1 MSWRT
6 VVISSRCKLDLKM
19 GYMVV
24 RGEDIRRI
32 FLDEI
37 ALVMIENPA
46 VSMTGCLL
54 SALTERKIKVIFC
67 DNKHSPQAELVSY
80 YGCHDTSRKIAAQ
93 ISWSELSK
101 GSVGAAILSAQN
113 RSIAVT
119 MICPDTAEISRL
131 KDGAPNP
138 EIV

>member
-32 FLDEI
+32 FLDKI

-46 VSMTGCLL
+46 VSMTGCLI

-67 DNKHSPQAELVSY
+67 DNKHSPQAELVPY
-80 YGCHDTSRKIAAQ
+80 YGCHDASRKIAAQ

-101 GSVGAAILSAQN
+101 GNSFAN
-113 RSIAVT
+113 SIR
-119 MICPDTAEISRL
+119 ISCL
-131 KDGAPNP
+131 
-138 EIV
+138 

>member
-46 VSMTGCLL
+46 VSMTGCLI

-67 DNKHSPQAELVSY
+67 DNKHSPQAELVPH
-80 YGCHDTSRKIAAQ
+80 YGCHDASRKIAAQ

-101 GSVGAAILSAQN
+101 GNSFAN
-113 RSIAVT
+113 SIR
-119 MICPDTAEISRL
+119 ISCL
-131 KDGAPNP
+131 
-138 EIV
+138 

>member
-6 VVISSRCKLDLKM
+6 IVISNRCKLDLKM

-24 RGEDIRRI
+24 RGEETKRI

-37 ALVMIENPA
+37 AVVLIENTA

-67 DNKHSPQAELVSY
+67 DEKRNPSAELMPY
-80 YGCHDTSRKIAAQ
+80 YGSHDCARKLRSQ
-93 ISWSELSK
+93 ISWSEELK
-101 GSVGAAILSAQN
+101 G
-113 RSIAVT
+113 
-119 MICPDTAEISRL
+119 
-131 KDGAPNP
+131 
-138 EIV
+138 